1 MTEIIP
7 RDIFK
12 VRLPL
17 PFRLDHVNC
26 YAVKG
31 RDGWTIVDAGLNY
44 DPARKAWL
52 EFMDRYGFDAGEI
65 TGIYITHYHPDH
77 YGAAGWLQQLSGAPV
92 YMSSVDAALADKIWK
107 QGRRNMEL
115 LSRMYLENGVPAGLI
130 TKMLDNI
137 MDMRSMVTP
146 HPDITIL
153 SGEEE
158 VRLGDRYFRVVSTPG
173 HSDGHVCFYNK
184 ESGILLSGDH
194 LLPDITSN
202 ISLWPQ
208 SHPNPLD
215 NFLTS
220 LAENRRLKIS
230 LALPAHGECFTN
242 VDQRLAEL
250 EEHHRDRLNVIKRA
264 TSRGASAYQ
273 ACMDVFGSGLS
284 LHEMRFALTETMA
297 HLVYLE
303 KRGELRLNLDG
314 NVYKY
319 SI

>member
-1 MTEIIP
+1 MAEII
-7 RDIFK
+7 RDNIFK

-17 PFRLDHVNC
+17 PFKLDHVNC

-52 EFMDRYGFDAGEI
+52 KFMDRYGFSAGEI

-92 YMSSVDAALADKIWK
+92 YMSSADAALADKIWK

-115 LSRMYLENGVPAGLI
+115 LSRMYLENGVPPALVS
-130 TKMLDNI
+130 KMMGNI
-137 MDMRSMVTP
+137 NDTRSMVAPNPDLTP
-146 HPDITIL
+146 L
-153 SGEEE
+153 SGVKE
-158 VRLGDRYFRVVSTPG
+158 VRLGDRYYRVVSTPG
-173 HSDGHVCFYNK
+173 HTDGHICFYDEEN
-184 ESGILLSGDH
+184 GILLSGDH
-194 LLPDITSN
+194 LLPHITSN

-220 LAENRRLKIS
+220 LAENNRLKVS
-230 LALPAHGECFTN
+230 LALPAHGRCFTN

-250 EEHHRDRLNVIKRA
+250 ADHHRQRLNLMKRIA
-264 TSRGASAYQ
+264 SRGASAYQ
-273 ACMDVFGSGLS
+273 VCREVFGDELPVQ
-284 LHEMRFALTETMA
+284 EIRFALTETLA

-303 KRGELRLNLDG
+303 KRGELRVSREDT
-314 NVYKY
+314 VYRY

>member
-1 MTEIIP
+1 MSEII
-7 RDIFK
+7 RDNIFK

-17 PFRLDHVNC
+17 PFKLDHVNC
-26 YAVKG
+26 YAIKG
-31 RDGWTIVDAGLNY
+31 QDGWSIVDAGLNY
-44 DPARKAWL
+44 GPSRKVWS
-52 EFMDRYGFDAGEI
+52 EFMDRQGFGAGDI
-65 TGIYITHYHPDH
+65 TGIFVTHYHPDH

-92 YMSSVDAALADKIWK
+92 HMSPVDIDLTEKIWK
-107 QGRRNMEL
+107 HNRRNTEM

-130 TKMLDNI
+130 TKMLDDI
-137 MDMRSMVTP
+137 VDMRPMVTP
-146 HPDITIL
+146 HPDITTL

-158 VRLGDRYFRVVSTPG
+158 VRLGDRYFRVVGTPG

-230 LALPAHGECFTN
+230 LVLPAHGKCFTN
-242 VDQRLAEL
+242 VAQRLAEL
-250 EEHHRDRLNVIKRA
+250 EDHHRDRLNAMKRI
-264 TSRGASAYQ
+264 TSRGATAYQ
-273 ACMDVFGSGLS
+273 VCLEVFGNGLS
-284 LHEMRFALTETMA
+284 LHEMRFAMTETLA

-303 KRGELRLNLDG
+303 KRGELRVNRE
-314 NVYKY
+314 NTVYEY